1 MEYDSFYKD
10 DSLLELMSCEVVFG
24 AGFLWLFIIH
34 PSGGPLAKQIY
45 NDTRI

>member
-10 DSLLELMSCEVVFG
+10 YSLWELMPCEVVFG

-34 PSGGPLAKQIY
+34 PSGGPLANQ
-45 NDTRI
+45 T